1 MPTEPPDIPPPVPG
15 TPTEPLREDPP
26 GTPEPEAPPPMREPG
41 APPQPQELPGNTPD
55 EFPVRRPDQPSTPN
69 PATDGGKKA

>member
-1 MPTEPPDIPPPVPG
+1 
-15 TPTEPLREDPP
+15 
-26 GTPEPEAPPPMREPG
+26 MREPG